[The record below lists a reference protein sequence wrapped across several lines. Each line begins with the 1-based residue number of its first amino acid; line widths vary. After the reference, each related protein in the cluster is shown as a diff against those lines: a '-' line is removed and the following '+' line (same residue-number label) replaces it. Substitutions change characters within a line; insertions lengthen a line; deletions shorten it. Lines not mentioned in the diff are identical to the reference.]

1 MDSNSPDIDTV
12 IEFLSQLYDK
22 GLSYSCVNSARS
34 ALSTFVSINDRSV
47 GSHPLVVRLMKG
59 IFNKR
64 PSFPK
69 NNTIWDPEIVLNY
82 IKTLSPVGKL
92 SLLDLSIKT
101 VALMLILTGQRGQS
115 LHLLDIRNVKVSSG
129 KITFKFGDILK
140 TSRPGYQQGEIT
152 VKAYAPDR
160 RLCLMTVVKEY
171 IEKTEHLRGDTTAM
185 FISTIKPHKGVSRDT
200 ISRWFKVAMER
211 AGLDMSIF
219 TAHSVRSAS
228 TSAAGRAKVPL
239 QTILNT
245 AGWTRHTTFS
255 KYYEKPLQKTAMF
268 GDAVLQGVVTSDS
281 EDS

>member
-1 MDSNSPDIDTV
+1 M
-12 IEFLSQLYDK
+12 
-22 GLSYSCVNSARS
+22 
-34 ALSTFVSINDRSV
+34 
-47 GSHPLVVRLMKG
+47 
-59 IFNKR
+59 
-64 PSFPK
+64 
-69 NNTIWDPEIVLNY
+69 
-82 IKTLSPVGKL
+82 
-92 SLLDLSIKT
+92 
-101 VALMLILTGQRGQS
+101 
-115 LHLLDIRNVKVSSG
+115 HLLDIRNVNVSSG
-129 KITFKFGDILK
+129 KIKFKFGDILK

-171 IEKTEHLRGDTTAM
+171 MEKTEHLRGDTTAM

-200 ISRWFKVAMER
+200 ISRWFKTAMER
-211 AGLDMSIF
+211 AGLDMSVF

-255 KYYEKPLQKTAMF
+255 KYYAKPLQETTVF
-268 GDAVLQGVVTSDS
+268 GDAVLQGVVNSDS